1 MLVIEDAV
9 DALGWAKSIGG
20 LPALI
25 ARSEASLAAVKAWV
39 ETTPYFGFLAE
50 DPATISNTGI
60 TLSIIDPWFVS
71 LDDAEKKAVAAR
83 LDQRLQD
90 EGVAMDAA
98 SYRDAPQGLRI
109 WAGPT
114 VEPSDIEALLP
125 WLDWAYAEIRQVA
138 SAAA

>member
-1 MLVIEDAV
+1 
-9 DALGWAKSIGG
+9 
-20 LPALI
+20 
-25 ARSEASLAAVKAWV
+25 
-39 ETTPYFGFLAE
+39 
-50 DPATISNTGI
+50 
-60 TLSIIDPWFVS
+60 IIDPWFVS

-98 SYRDAPQGLRI
+98 SYRDAPPGLRI

-138 SAAA
+138 LAAA

>member
-1 MLVIEDAV
+1 M
-9 DALGWAKSIGG
+9 
-20 LPALI
+20 
-25 ARSEASLAAVKAWV
+25 
-39 ETTPYFGFLAE
+39 
-50 DPATISNTGI
+50 
-60 TLSIIDPWFVS
+60 TL
-71 LDDAEKKAVAAR
+71 KKAVAAR

-98 SYRDAPQGLRI
+98 SYRDAPPGLRI